1 MAIFSK
7 GKPVITVITVC
18 LNASEYI
25 ERAIISVLG
34 QSYPLLEYVIID
46 GGSTDGTVDIINSYL
61 DRIDYFTSGPDKGIY
76 NAMNKGIKA
85 SKGDIIFFLNADDCF
100 YDNLVLENAMREFI
114 SDTDLMILYGDVL
127 VNYGNTTKVKS
138 HSLADRKFLYFDT
151 ICHQAVFSRRE
162 LFERFGY
169 FDEIYEIC
177 ADYDWLLNTIV
188 KHRIRRSYTPF
199 IVSIYHRYGV
209 SSIHGERF
217 MQEKDLIQKKYFN
230 YVERMMYKFFPGG
243 IKSLLNR
250 LVLRQ

>member
-7 GKPVITVITVC
+7 GKPVVTVITVC

-46 GGSTDGTVDIINSYL
+46 GGSTDRTVDIINTYVG
-61 DRIDYFTSGPDKGIY
+61 RIDYFTSGPDKGIY

-85 SKGDIIFFLNADDCF
+85 SKGDIIFFLNADDYF
-100 YDNLVLENAMREFI
+100 YDNSVLENAMREFI
-114 SDTDLMILYGDVL
+114 SDTNLMILYGDVL

-138 HSLADRKFLYFDT
+138 HSLANRKFLYFDT

-162 LFERFGY
+162 LFERLGY
-169 FDEIYEIC
+169 FDESYEIC
-177 ADYDWLLNTIV
+177 ADYDWLLNAIV
-188 KHRIRRSYTPF
+188 RHRVRHSYMPF
-199 IVSIYHRYGV
+199 MVSVYRRYGV
-209 SSIHGERF
+209 SSIHDKRF
-217 MQEKDLIQKKYFN
+217 LQEKELIQKKYFN
-230 YVERMMYKFFPGG
+230 YVERMMYKHVPERMQ
-243 IKSLLNR
+243 SLLKR